1 MSFLK
6 NSVPQ
11 EFLKGSKKSRDF
23 VINPTL
29 QRAGINIDDTI
40 NLQLFENDNFVSSVS
55 KIVTDV
61 NGNFTLTLKL
71 RDYR

>member
-1 MSFLK
+1 MSLLR

-11 EFLKGSKKSRDF
+11 EFLKGSKKSREF
-23 VINPTL
+23 GINPTL
-29 QRAGINIDDTI
+29 QHAGINIGDI
-40 NLQLFENDNFVSSVS
+40 VNLQLFENDNFVSSVS